1 MAIPLGRRIWPR
13 PVPLA
18 PRRRTRAP
26 VDASFTTT
34 TSVAFAVE
42 RIQCSPRGPC
52 QTAGES
58 MLSRVSRVVIQ
69 LSLSAATLSAP
80 VAGALATG
88 DSVPP
93 WHATT

>member
-1 MAIPLGRRIWPR
+1 M
-13 PVPLA
+13 
-18 PRRRTRAP
+18 
-26 VDASFTTT
+26 DASFTTT

-42 RIQCSPRGPC
+42 RTQCSPRGPC

-58 MLSRVSRVVIQ
+58 MLSSVSRVVIQ
-69 LSLSAATLSAP
+69 LSLSAATLSPP

-88 DSVPP
+88 DSAPP